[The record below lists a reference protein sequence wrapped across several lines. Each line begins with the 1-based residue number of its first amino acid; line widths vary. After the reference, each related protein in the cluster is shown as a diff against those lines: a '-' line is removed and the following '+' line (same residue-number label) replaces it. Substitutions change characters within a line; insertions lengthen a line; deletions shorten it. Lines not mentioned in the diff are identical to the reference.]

1 MIPRYRRLILLGI
14 FLTSWAS
21 IAAASPRCEDKAVI
35 DRLEER
41 LKCLSTIKCSGMG
54 FANSRAWANAADDA
68 LEENSV
74 RIKQERISSEF
85 SATKRAA
92 WSAMFEL
99 RRQTLFGMR
108 DFFRSFSLTATT
120 ADYHPASKRYEC
132 RASLSFDRDT
142 LDTAFLWSAFFGV
155 YADAY
160 AVRADN
166 QIAGGIDPMPEI
178 MDGVRMLIAYQKQC
192 MGDTRRFALQPTES
206 DVLIVLYPGYYVPGC
221 MPIPTSNKTVSFLLS
236 TRN

>member
-1 MIPRYRRLILLGI
+1 MLRISRLILLCI
-14 FLTSWAS
+14 LSVSWTS
-21 IAAASPRCEDKAVI
+21 IAAASPRCENRQVL
-35 DRLEER
+35 DRLAER
-41 LKCLSTIKCSGMG
+41 LKCASTIKCSGMG
-54 FANSRAWANAADDA
+54 FANSTAWANAADDV

-85 SATKRAA
+85 SATKKAA

-108 DFFRSFSLTATT
+108 DFFRSFSLSATT
-120 ADYHPASKRYEC
+120 VDYHPASKRYEC
-132 RASLSFDRDT
+132 RATLSFDRDA
-142 LDTAFLWSAFFGV
+142 LDTALLWSAFFGV

-166 QIAGGIDPMPEI
+166 QIAGGVDPMPEI
-178 MDGVRMLIAYQKQC
+178 MDGVRMLVAYQKRC
-192 MGDTRRFALQPTES
+192 MSDTRRFALQPTES

-221 MPIPTSNKTVSFLLS
+221 MPTPPSNKTESFLLS
-236 TRN
+236 TRD

>member
-1 MIPRYRRLILLGI
+1 MSRISRLILLYI
-14 FLTSWAS
+14 FFTSWAS
-21 IAAASPRCEDKAVI
+21 LAAASPRCEDKAVI

-41 LKCLSTIKCSGMG
+41 LKCASTIKCSGMG
-54 FANSRAWANAADDA
+54 FADSKGWASATDESLEANSA
-68 LEENSV
+68 S
-74 RIKQERISSEF
+74 IKQERISPEF
-85 SATKRAA
+85 SATKKAA

-108 DFFRSFSLTATT
+108 SFFRSLSVTATT
-120 ADYHPASKRYEC
+120 VDYNPGSKRYEC
-132 RASLSFDRDT
+132 RANLSFDRDT

-160 AVRADN
+160 AARADS
-166 QIAGGIDPMPEI
+166 QIDRGIDPMPEL
-178 MDGVRMLIAYQKQC
+178 MDGVRMLVAYEKRC
-192 MGDTRRFALQPTES
+192 MSDTRRFALQPTDS

-221 MPIPTSNKTVSFLLS
+221 MPTPTSNKTESFLLS